1 MIGGPEVLS
10 AGPTGVCASKVV
22 CAVLSPSSLRH
33 ELFVCDTPPVVMPS
47 DKSMA
52 CLARTAMLVRCVW
65 YASHGGCA
73 SSLVS
78 LLPEL

>member
-1 MIGGPEVLS
+1 MIGCPEVLS

-52 CLARTAMLVRCVW
+52 CLAHGHAGTLCVCGMRPM
-65 YASHGGCA
+65 ADARPH
-73 SSLVS
+73 
-78 LLPEL
+78 